1 MFEQLTQQVSVRV
14 MDENDNAP
22 IFRFPSY
29 PVTVS
34 ETVLPNTT
42 FLTVFASDED
52 IGSNGELS
60 YSIEEGNT
68 LGKNEMWSI

>member
-1 MFEQLTQQVSVRV
+1 

-34 ETVLPNTT
+34 ETVLSNTT

-52 IGSNGELS
+52 IGLNGELS

-68 LGKNEMWSI
+68 SGKMKCGLPTYCTVNFGYNW

>member
-1 MFEQLTQQVSVRV
+1 

-22 IFRFPSY
+22 MFRFPSY

-42 FLTVFASDED
+42 VLTVFASDED
-52 IGSNGELS
+52 IGLNGEIS
-60 YSIEEGNT
+60 YSIVEGNLT
-68 LGKNEMWSI
+68 GVCG